1 MEDRQFKR
9 LGTFLAAWCAALLLA
24 SCGGGSGSGGSAAST
39 SGLAASASLAGMC
52 TPQGEQ
58 RFIRS
63 YLDEVYLWYR
73 EIPAVD
79 ASLYTSLSSYFHA
92 LLVTTRDANGLPKD
106 QFSFVVN
113 AADADAF
120 STGVNVGYGV
130 QWKLDTLGR
139 LRAALVSAGSPADA
153 AGITRGGQ
161 LVKILE
167 RNVASWYPNV
177 AGAYTRFQ
185 YRDNPTAEIREIT
198 LNARTVQENPVPL
211 VSNLLT
217 QRGQSVGYVL
227 FNDHS
232 EGAQDKLIAA
242 LQSVQSQGTRELVL
256 DMRYNSGGYLYVAQA
271 LASMVSGTSANGRV
285 FESLRYNDKRD
296 ADSRAG
302 TFSFSSTVQ
311 YPESVYPAGY
321 AMPRLNL
328 RRVYLLTSDETCSA
342 SESVINGLRG
352 VDVEVV
358 LIGSTTCG
366 KPYGFTRKDNCG
378 RAYFP
383 IEFKGTNA
391 KGFGDYSA
399 GFAPSCAAADDL
411 DHALGQA
418 GEGQLAIALR
428 HIDTGLCGAAQARA
442 FSPPAGQPE
451 PSVHDAEGSRP
462 PHGRLLRTPPLKA
475 N

>member
-1 MEDRQFKR
+1 MQFKR
-9 LGTFLAAWCAALLLA
+9 LGTFLAAWCAALLQA
-24 SCGGGSGSGGSAAST
+24 SCGGGSGASGGAASA

-79 ASLYTSLSSYFHA
+79 ASLYTSLSAYFHA
-92 LLVTTRDANGLPKD
+92 LLVTAPDANGLPKD
-106 QFSFVVN
+106 QFSFVVA

-130 QWKLDTLGR
+130 QWKLNTQGR
-139 LRAALVSAGSPADA
+139 QRVAFVSAGSPADA
-153 AGITRGGQ
+153 AGMARGGQ
-161 LVKILE
+161 LVQILE
-167 RNVASWYPNV
+167 RNVASWYPNE
-177 AGAYTRFQ
+177 AGAFARFQ
-185 YRDNPTAEIREIT
+185 YRDNPTAAVREIT

-211 VSNLLT
+211 ISSVST
-217 QRGQSVGYVL
+217 PGGQPVGYLL

-242 LQSVQSQGTRELVL
+242 MQSVQSQGIRELVL

-296 ADSRAG
+296 ANSRAG
-302 TFSFSSTVQ
+302 TFSFSNAVQ
-311 YPESVYPAGY
+311 YRESVYPAGY
-321 AMPRLNL
+321 ALPRLNL
-328 RRVYLLTSDETCSA
+328 RRVYMLTSDETCSA

-399 GFAPSCAAADDL
+399 GFAPSCAATDDL
-411 DHALGQA
+411 DHALGQTN
-418 GEGQLAIALR
+418 EGQLAIALR
-428 HIDTGLCGAAQARA
+428 HIDTGQCGATQVRG
-442 FSPPAGQPE
+442 FLPQAGQPE
-451 PSVHDAEGSRP
+451 PTLRETDRPRP
-462 PHGRLLRTPPLKA
+462 PHGRLLRKLRQ
-475 N
+475 